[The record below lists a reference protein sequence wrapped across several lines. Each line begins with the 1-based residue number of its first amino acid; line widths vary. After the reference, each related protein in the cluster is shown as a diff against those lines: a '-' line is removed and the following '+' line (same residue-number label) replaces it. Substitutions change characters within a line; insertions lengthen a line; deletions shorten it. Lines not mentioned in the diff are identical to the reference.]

1 MLTRLRLMV
10 LLLLPAS
17 AAEAYPW
24 MIRHGYTNCSACHV
38 DPSGWGLLTPYGRAQ
53 DQLQIPMLYGKAPD
67 DVQPTEGLLFG
78 AIPLPAWLNLGLSV
92 RLALLSTT
100 TAGSTSWRDIDMV
113 TDIRGGVDVGPFFA
127 SVSLGYLPTG
137 GNLAAL
143 TDNPTGGNLVS
154 REHYLGLHFL
164 DHRLFLMG
172 GRMNL
177 PFGLRNVEHNS
188 YVRSSTRTDTN
199 TSQQYGP
206 QVAYDGPGI
215 RTAVMGI
222 LGNVLLRQA
231 EYREYGYSGY
241 VEGAFSDRFTLGA
254 SSLVTHADRALQS
267 IGLNSFAD
275 PFANK
280 PDAWRQA
287 HGVFSRWHV
296 GGPVVLLAEAD
307 LLIESA
313 QGVPRDWGGTG
324 FLQADVEPW
333 QGLHFIV
340 TGEAL
345 RQFGLSNY
353 GAWFSVSWFA
363 YTYVELRID
372 TIYNA
377 TGIPGGFQS
386 SFSVLG
392 QIHLSM

>member
-1 MLTRLRLMV
+1 M
-10 LLLLPAS
+10 
-17 AAEAYPW
+17 
-24 MIRHGYTNCSACHV
+24 
-38 DPSGWGLLTPYGRAQ
+38 
-53 DQLQIPMLYGKAPD
+53 
-67 DVQPTEGLLFG
+67 
-78 AIPLPAWLNLGLSV
+78 

-100 TAGSTSWRDIDMV
+100 MSGSTSWRDIDMI

-164 DHRLFLMG
+164 DRRLFVMG

-206 QVAYDGPGI
+206 QIAYDGPGV
-215 RTAVMGI
+215 RAAVMGI

-231 EYREYGYSGY
+231 DYREYGYSGY
-241 VEGAFSDRFTLGA
+241 VEGAFNDRFTLGA
-254 SSLVTHADRALQS
+254 SSLVTHANLALQS
-267 IGLNSFAD
+267 IGLNGRRSLS
-275 PFANK
+275 PT
-280 PDAWRQA
+280 PDAWQA

-296 GGPVVLLAEAD
+296 GGPVVPSPRRISLD
-307 LLIESA
+307 ESA
-313 QGVPRDWGGTG
+313 QGVPGLGATG
-324 FLQADVEPW
+324 FLQGDIEPW

-392 QIHLSM
+392 QIHVSM